1 MASRQRPQLSQ
12 CGLHHVACVP
22 EDVEYWQSDP
32 SRALVPR
39 IFMMQVNAEVILVGG
54 IQEEEFVAHDESGC
68 DVQDLRGRLTLSF
81 A

>member
-1 MASRQRPQLSQ
+1 
-12 CGLHHVACVP
+12 
-22 EDVEYWQSDP
+22 
-32 SRALVPR
+32 
-39 IFMMQVNAEVILVGG
+39 MMQVNAEVILVGG